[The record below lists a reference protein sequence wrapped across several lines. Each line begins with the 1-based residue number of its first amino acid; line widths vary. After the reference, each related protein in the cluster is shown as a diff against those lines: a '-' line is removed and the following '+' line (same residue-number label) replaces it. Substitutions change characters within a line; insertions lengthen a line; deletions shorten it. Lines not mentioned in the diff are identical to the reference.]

1 MAVSSLKN
9 KYLDKISITVE
20 DLQTSSLSLIYN
32 TEFSD
37 VNLRI
42 GDNILSQFWQ
52 PKKFTT
58 RYFSDKNHFR
68 YIYVFYTHP
77 SADTPTHPPTHTRTH
92 THARARSCIIG
103 Y

>member
-1 MAVSSLKN
+1 M
-9 KYLDKISITVE
+9 E
-20 DLQTSSLSLIYN
+20 DLQTSSLPLIYN

-42 GDNILSQFWQ
+42 GNNILSQFWK

-58 RYFSDKNHFR
+58 RYFSDKNDFR

-77 SADTPTHPPTHTRTH
+77 PTHTHTLTH
-92 THARARSCIIG
+92 THA
-103 Y
+103 